1 MHSFQFITHILQS
14 ELPFQYISKSF
25 GERTLFKDISFGIN
39 KDQKL
44 PSLPKNGSGKTIMS
58 IINGLEE
65 SDTGQVVLRKA

>member
-25 GERTLFKDISFGIN
+25 GERTLFKDISFELIKIKN
-39 KDQKL
+39 CLHCQ
-44 PSLPKNGSGKTIMS
+44 KNGSGKTIMS